1 MPSVRVKRSQYAH
14 IGDDIYLEETHG
26 RPRSRSVN
34 QPYDQEAGSSA
45 TRPPHVRHRSHTIS
59 GLGGYSNPAP
69 RRTTSKISE
78 HIMATSRTP
87 RLESAQLS
95 NDPQSSR
102 AARSRSGT
110 QSGLSPPPVDP
121 PDVISLQGSNEN
133 IIYLGD
139 ANRIGR
145 IGSSFTNEEHDDA
158 EHHHDDIVEHL
169 EVIGTLLLA
178 LALLLYP

>member
-1 MPSVRVKRSQYAH
+1 
-14 IGDDIYLEETHG
+14 
-26 RPRSRSVN
+26 
-34 QPYDQEAGSSA
+34 
-45 TRPPHVRHRSHTIS
+45 
-59 GLGGYSNPAP
+59 
-69 RRTTSKISE
+69 
-78 HIMATSRTP
+78 MATSRTP

-169 EVIGTLLLA
+169 EVIGTLLLV
-178 LALLLYP
+178 LALLLYS